1 MSSQGSDAAEPAG
14 GAAVERSFGSAAA
27 CAGTAEEVQRYY
39 ILAPEV
45 PVPEHTVV
53 LKDDATFGVFNDFG
67 DVDAGA
73 RHEEGLFHEG
83 TRFLSQLILKLAGG
97 RPHLLS
103 STVRRDNLL
112 MSADLTN
119 PDLYRD
125 GHVVLPRGSL
135 HIYRSKLIWKGT
147 CYERIHVRNFTREPL
162 DITLEVEFA
171 ADYADIFEVRG
182 QLRAKRGRMLE
193 TRATEERIELAYAG
207 LDGVTRRTVI
217 ESAPRP
223 RSIEDS
229 QLRFDVH
236 LAGRSEQVF
245 AICITCCCDA
255 SGGLPNGPSARSN
268 GARTR
273 CGAHVTS
280 HDAALAEAE
289 RARADGS
296 RFLCSIETSNEQFNA
311 WVQRSAADLDML
323 LTTTREGLYPYA
335 GVPWFDTTFGRD
347 GIITALETLWLS
359 PNIARG
365 VLAFLAD
372 TQATDTAPERDAEPG
387 KILHEARRGEMAA
400 LGEIPFARYYGSVD
414 STPLFVMLAG
424 AYLRRTADLAFIES
438 IWSHVRAALEWLDRY
453 GDPDGDGFL
462 EYHRRSPNGLVQQGW
477 KDSYDSV
484 FHADGRLAE
493 GPIALCEVQ
502 GYAYAARL
510 AGAELARA
518 LGAADMA
525 RALTH
530 AARELRERFQ
540 KRFWCPEIGVYALAL
555 DGEKRPCRVRSSNA
569 GQCLMSGIA
578 AAEHAAAMV
587 KSLEEEAFCSGWGI
601 RTIADTEARYN
612 PMSYHNGSVWP
623 HDNALIAAG
632 LGGTPQKA
640 LAARILEGLFDASTY
655 FESSRL
661 PELFCGFRRRA
672 GKAPTRYPVACSP
685 QAWASAAVFMLME
698 SCLGVEID
706 TARCRVTFRYP
717 HLPACIERLRVRGLQ
732 VGPCRADL
740 TLYRYPGSV
749 GLNVENRTG
758 KLDVLV
764 LN

>member
-1 MSSQGSDAAEPAG
+1 MSPQGSDTAQRVAG
-14 GAAVERSFGSAAA
+14 ATER
-27 CAGTAEEVQRYY
+27 AGTSEEVQPYY

-45 PVPEHTVV
+45 LVPEHTLV

-67 DVDAGA
+67 DIDAGA
-73 RHEEGLFHEG
+73 RHEEGLYHEG
-83 TRFLSQLILKLAGG
+83 TRYLSQLVLKLAGG

-103 STVRRDNLL
+103 SAVRRDNLL

-119 PDLYRD
+119 PDLYRE

-135 HIYRSKLIWKGT
+135 HIFRSKLIWKGT

-162 DITLEVEFA
+162 DIALAVEFA

-182 QLRAKRGRMLE
+182 QHRAKRGRLLE
-193 TRATEERIELAYAG
+193 TRASADGVELAYAG

-217 ESAPRP
+217 GSAPRP
-223 RSIEDS
+223 RAIEGAE
-229 QLRFDVH
+229 LKFDVR
-236 LAGRSEQVF
+236 LEGRSEQVL
-245 AICITCCCDA
+245 ALSIVCRSDEPSV
-255 SGGLPNGPSARSN
+255 SGSSDRGAAR
-268 GARTR
+268 A
-273 CGAHVTS
+273 TS
-280 HDAALAEAE
+280 HDIALAEAE
-289 RARADGS
+289 RARTDGS
-296 RFLCSIETSNEQFNA
+296 RFQCSIETSNDQFNA
-311 WVQRSAADLDML
+311 WAQRSAADLDML

-372 TQATDTAPERDAEPG
+372 TQATDCSPERDAEPG

-400 LGEIPFARYYGSVD
+400 LGEIPFGRYYGSVD

-424 AYLRRTADLAFIES
+424 AYFRRTADLAFIES
-438 IWSHVRAALEWLDRY
+438 IWPHVRAALEWMDRY

-510 AGAELARA
+510 AGAKLAEM

-525 RALTH
+525 RSLTH

-578 AAEHAAAMV
+578 PTEHAALIV
-587 KSLEEEAFCSGWGI
+587 KSLSEEAFCSGWGV

-632 LGGTPQKA
+632 LTGAPHKA
-640 LAARILEGLFDASTY
+640 LASRILEALFDASTY

-661 PELFCGFRRRA
+661 PELFCGFRRRV

-685 QAWASAAVFMLME
+685 QAWAAAAVFMLLE
-698 SCLGVEID
+698 ACLGVEID
-706 TARCRVTFRYP
+706 TAQCRVTFRYP
-717 HLPACIERLRVRGLQ
+717 YLPPFIDRLRVRGLQ

-740 TLYRYPGSV
+740 TLHRYSESV
-749 GLNVENRTG
+749 GINVENRTG
-758 KLDVLV
+758 KLDFMV